1 MKFKQPTLRPFFF
14 LFLLICLLSG
24 LAGVVGVPVK
34 AAPSMTIVISQVYGG
49 AGCGA
54 AGCSTYKNDYVEL
67 QNISSSAVSIN
78 GWSIQ
83 YAPAGSTTWQVTILP
98 NVSIAA
104 GQYYLIAEAF
114 GTNGVSNLP
123 TPDTTDTTAMS
134 ATAGKVALVN
144 TTTALTGSN
153 GCPFA
158 ASEVD
163 FIGYGTTANCSETA
177 KAPAPSTTTADLR
190 NPNGDGCT

>member
-67 QNISSSAVSIN
+67 HNISSSAGLINSWVKKYSPPRGPNPQISIFPKISLSS
-78 GWSIQ
+78 G
-83 YAPAGSTTWQVTILP
+83 
-98 NVSIAA
+98 
-104 GQYYLIAEAF
+104 E
-114 GTNGVSNLP
+114 
-123 TPDTTDTTAMS
+123 
-134 ATAGKVALVN
+134 
-144 TTTALTGSN
+144 
-153 GCPFA
+153 
-158 ASEVD
+158 
-163 FIGYGTTANCSETA
+163 
-177 KAPAPSTTTADLR
+177 
-190 NPNGDGCT
+190 